1 MAKSRAPL
9 MELSSQVHNRRKMS
23 ARQKTYGKHRR
34 AVAAQ
39 APIWETPGDEGNA
52 LEKSTTPPGWPLLDI
67 DNQLA
72 AGVGTLAIASHEN
85 AATLGFAE
93 IDSQNT
99 PDLAVKVDSQNSS
112 TVPKH
117 ALEKVSSTDTPN
129 LARATIK
136 EFESQ
141 PTSTFTKHVLE
152 NFDSQNTSTVSKRVF
167 RKANSTNTTAVW
179 NPILWEVDSQGT
191 PAPAKPA
198 EPTKFLPKKR
208 VTRRNDKI
216 DSLPIQVDV
225 SALLK
230 ESFAH
235 TKSPTK
241 TFVEVINFQDFAA
254 KLNKQFAI
262 KKLSDGSF
270 GDVYKLITHSSTKT
284 SSKNRLEQLGG
295 GVLKIIPLASTTGF
309 GSRKFSRV
317 ENVLSEVK
325 VLRRLDALHGF
336 TRFRDV
342 HVVQG
347 RYPDSFVDAYVE
359 FGKEVRQS
367 DAPNPVNFTESQR
380 YAIIDMDDAGSDLE
394 SLTEPNIFQIHDIFW
409 AAAIVLA
416 HGENTV
422 EFEARDMHVGNIC
435 IRPFIRNGT
444 MNVPG
449 HQLSGWSKT
458 QVRHLGLTE
467 IRVTLI
473 DYTLSRARMKN
484 KSVAFVDLEKNKF
497 LFPKPGQEP
506 VNIQQ
511 RAYVQ
516 MRDAVR
522 AASAAASTSKKEDW
536 SLFVPR
542 TNIAWLSYLLATLLE
557 RLDHKVPEGSNET
570 CVQAQQVMLGKLQV
584 VLRKLEEGASGGNGE
599 DAGFGSAGEL
609 LEGALGSGCLRR
621 EEVEWYVQQLE
632 SEL

>member
-1 MAKSRAPL
+1 
-9 MELSSQVHNRRKMS
+9 MELSSQGQNRRKMS
-23 ARQKTYGKHRR
+23 ARQQTYGKHRR
-34 AVAAQ
+34 AVAGQ
-39 APIWETPGDEGNA
+39 APIWETPRDEVKA
-52 LEKSTTPPGWPLLDI
+52 IEKSSTPPGWPLLDV
-67 DNQLA
+67 DEQLT
-72 AGVGTLAIASHEN
+72 AGVGNLAIASHETT
-85 AATLGFAE
+85 ATLGFGE

-99 PDLAVKVDSQNSS
+99 PDLAVKADSKNTP
-112 TVPKH
+112 TVAKH
-117 ALEKVSSTDTPN
+117 ALEKVASTNTPN
-129 LARATIK
+129 LAKAATE
-136 EFESQ
+136 EFESK
-141 PTSTFTKHVLE
+141 PASTFTSPVLA
-152 NFDSQNTSTVSKRVF
+152 NFDSQNTSTVAKRTL
-167 RKANSTNTTAVW
+167 RKANSSTTTTFWKPV
-179 NPILWEVDSQGT
+179 LWEVDSQDT

-198 EPTKFLPKKR
+198 EPTKFLPTKR
-208 VTRRNDKI
+208 VTRHTNKI
-216 DSLPIQVDV
+216 APLPIQVDI

-235 TKSPTK
+235 TKSATK
-241 TFVEVINFQDFAA
+241 TFVEVTTFQDFAA

-295 GVLKIIPLASTTGF
+295 GVLKIIPLASRTGF

-347 RYPDSFVDAYVE
+347 RYPDSFVDAYVD
-359 FGKEVRQS
+359 FGRTVRQC
-367 DAPNPVNFTESQR
+367 DAPNPVNFTDSQR
-380 YAIIDMDDAGSDLE
+380 YAIIDMDDAGNDLE
-394 SLTEPNIFQIHDIFW
+394 SLSEPNIFQIHDVFW

-422 EFEARDMHVGNIC
+422 EFEARDMHIGNIC
-435 IRPFIRNGT
+435 IRPFIRSGT
-444 MNVPG
+444 MNVPN
-449 HQLSGWSKT
+449 HLLSGWST
-458 QVRHLGLTE
+458 HQARHLGLAE

-473 DYTLSRARMKN
+473 DYTLSRARMEDQ
-484 KSVAFVDLEKNKF
+484 SVAFVDLKDSKF

-511 RAYVQ
+511 RAYAQ

-522 AASAAASTSKKEDW
+522 AASAAAGTSKKEDW
-536 SLFVPR
+536 SLFAPR
-542 TNIAWLSYLLATLLE
+542 TNIAWLSYLLATLLQ
-557 RLDHKVPEGSNET
+557 RLDHKVPEASNEA
-570 CVQAQQVMLGKLQV
+570 CEQAQTVMLGKLQG
-584 VLRKLEEGASGGNGE
+584 VLGALEKAARGGDGE
-599 DAGFGSAGEL
+599 NAGFGSAGEL
-609 LEGALGSGCLRR
+609 LEGALGSGWLRR